1 MNKVY
6 YFYIF
11 SFCSL
16 GQRFSG
22 KRKKESFYVN
32 PNTFY
37 VGKKK
42 TVEKFNF
49 FEVWRQGDTLPFK
62 YKVYKLAKHNLFLQ
76 RII

>member
-16 GQRFSG
+16 GQSFSG

-37 VGKKK
+37 AGKKK
-42 TVEKFNF
+42 TVN
-49 FEVWRQGDTLPFK
+49 VL
-62 YKVYKLAKHNLFLQ
+62 LNS
-76 RII
+76 